1 MSSRPAVIV
10 AGLLIA
16 CASPFAAAQGPAT
29 TANERFQRLD
39 VNHDGGLSR
48 YEVDADVFLAGLDT
62 NGDQHV
68 SADELEALLQASNT
82 VASPLD
88 RVRIA
93 DRNADDLLD
102 IDEIE
107 RASSMRFDWMDQNDD
122 GNIDQE
128 ELRARFGVKMV
139 GGE

>member
-1 MSSRPAVIV
+1 MSSRLPMIA
-10 AGLLIA
+10 AGLVLA
-16 CASPFAAAQGPAT
+16 CACPLAAAQGPAT
-29 TANERFQRLD
+29 SANERFARLD

-48 YEVDADVFLAGLDT
+48 YEVDAEVFLAGLDT
-62 NGDQHV
+62 NGDQHI

-82 VASPLD
+82 KASPLD

-102 IDEIE
+102 IDELQ

-122 GNIDQE
+122 GNIDPE
-128 ELRARFGVKMV
+128 ELRERFGVKMV